1 MARITSQFY
10 ELERKLLLVFGLF
23 VSLILLNVV
32 GLISWS
38 IPCAIKH
45 FVHLECFACGTTEAI
60 KYLFLGNLSGSWKSN
75 PSGIILSSY
84 FLVRILYLTI
94 NTIHRS

>member
-1 MARITSQFY
+1 MVRITPQFY

-38 IPCAIKH
+38 IPCAIKY

-60 KYLFLGNLSGSWKSN
+60 KHLFLGNISGSWKSN
-75 PSGIILSSY
+75 PLGIILSSH
-84 FLVRILYLTI
+84 FSVRILYLTI